1 MEAQKQPQPD
11 PVATPAEGPV
21 AARSAITPDAVESA
35 LAILGEVAKHFAVP
49 VDPAPADVAPQA
61 GPQTAP
67 LPQTAHAQPAPATGT
82 LGEYAGRLEA
92 ITTTLTASPAVRE
105 SRLRSSR
112 LWTMIGTVATLVSQ
126 HPLGFELS
134 PVTQVCIVG
143 VAAIYI
149 AARSLKGETTG
160 A

>member
-1 MEAQKQPQPD
+1 MTEAQTQPQAQP
-11 PVATPAEGPV
+11 ATPATT
-21 AARSAITPDAVESA
+21 RSALTPDDVESA
-35 LAILGEVAKHFAVP
+35 LAILGEVAKTFAVP
-49 VDPAPADVAPQA
+49 ADLA
-61 GPQTAP
+61 PQTAP
-67 LPQTAHAQPAPATGT
+67 LPQTAQAQIAPAAGT

-92 ITTTLTASPAVRE
+92 IGTALTASPAMRE
-105 SRLRSSR
+105 SRLKSSR

>member
-1 MEAQKQPQPD
+1 MTEAQTQPQAQP
-11 PVATPAEGPV
+11 ATPA
-21 AARSAITPDAVESA
+21 AARSAITQASVESA
-35 LAILGEVAKHFAVP
+35 LATLGEVAKHFAVP
-49 VDPAPADVAPQA
+49 VDPAPADLAPQA
-61 GPQTAP
+61 AL
-67 LPQTAHAQPAPATGT
+67 LPQTAQAQTVPAAGT

-92 ITTTLTASPAVRE
+92 IGTMLTASPAMRE
-105 SRLRSSR
+105 SRLKSSR

>member
-1 MEAQKQPQPD
+1 MPEADKQPQLQPSA
-11 PVATPAEGPV
+11 VGA
-21 AARSAITPDAVESA
+21 AITPDEVASA
-35 LAILGEVAKHFAVP
+35 LAILGKVAKHFAVP
-49 VDPAPADVAPQA
+49 VDPAPADFAPQA
-61 GPQTAP
+61 GPQAAP
-67 LPQTAHAQPAPATGT
+67 LPQTAQAQLAPVSGT

-92 ITTTLTASPAVRE
+92 IGTTLTVSPAVQE
-105 SRLRSSR
+105 SRLKSSR

-149 AARSLKGETTG
+149 AARSIKGETTG
-160 A
+160 G

>member
-1 MEAQKQPQPD
+1 MTEAQKQPQSQQ
-11 PVATPAEGPV
+11 AAPA
-21 AARSAITPDAVESA
+21 AARPPVTPDAVESA
-35 LAILGEVAKHFAVP
+35 LAILGEVAKHFAT
-49 VDPAPADVAPQA
+49 PANPA
-61 GPQTAP
+61 PQTAP
-67 LPQTAHAQPAPATGT
+67 LPQPAQAQPAPAVGT
-82 LGEYAGRLEA
+82 FGEYAGRLEEL
-92 ITTTLTASPAVRE
+92 TTTLTASPVVRE

-143 VAAIYI
+143 VTAIYI

>member
-1 MEAQKQPQPD
+1 MTEAQTQPQAQP
-11 PVATPAEGPV
+11 ATPA
-21 AARSAITPDAVESA
+21 AARPAITPAAVESA
-35 LAILGEVAKHFAVP
+35 LATLGEVAKTFAVP
-49 VDPAPADVAPQA
+49 VDPAPQA
-61 GPQTAP
+61 AP
-67 LPQTAHAQPAPATGT
+67 LAQPAQAQPAPATGT
-82 LGEYAGRLEA
+82 LGEYVGRLEA
-92 ITTTLTASPAVRE
+92 IGSTLTASPAVRE
-105 SRLRSSR
+105 SRLKSSR

>member
-1 MEAQKQPQPD
+1 MTEAQTQPQAQP
-11 PVATPAEGPV
+11 ATPA
-21 AARSAITPDAVESA
+21 AARSAITQASVESA
-35 LAILGEVAKHFAVP
+35 LATLGEVAKTFAVP
-49 VDPAPADVAPQA
+49 VDPAPQA
-61 GPQTAP
+61 AP
-67 LPQTAHAQPAPATGT
+67 LPQPAQAQPAPTTGT
-82 LGEYAGRLEA
+82 LGEYAGRLDA
-92 ITTTLTASPAVRE
+92 IGTTLTASPAVRE
-105 SRLRSSR
+105 SRLNSSR

>member
-1 MEAQKQPQPD
+1 MSIID
-11 PVATPAEGPV
+11 DV
-21 AARSAITPDAVESA
+21 
-35 LAILGEVAKHFAVP
+35 LKHFAVP
-49 VDPAPADVAPQA
+49 ADPAPVDPAPQ
-61 GPQTAP
+61 GAP
-67 LPQTAHAQPAPATGT
+67 LPQAAQAQLAPAAGA

-92 ITTTLTASPAVRE
+92 IGTTLTVSPAVQE
-105 SRLRSSR
+105 SRLKSSR

-149 AARSLKGETTG
+149 AARSIKGETTG
-160 A
+160 V

>member
-1 MEAQKQPQPD
+1 MEAQKQPQPAQT
-11 PVATPAEGPV
+11 VAPAPPT
-21 AARSAITPDAVESA
+21 APAPARSAITPDAVESA

-49 VDPAPADVAPQA
+49 GDPVPADLAPQN
-61 GPQTAP
+61 AP
-67 LPQTAHAQPAPATGT
+67 LPQAAQAQPAPASGT
-82 LGEYAGRLEA
+82 LGEYADRLEA
-92 ITTTLTASPAVRE
+92 IGTTLMVSPTVQE
-105 SRLRSSR
+105 SRLKSSR

-149 AARSLKGETTG
+149 AARSIKGETTG
-160 A
+160 G